1 VLCVLKQAQK
11 ARNTKLNA
19 CLFKVGVRRNTDL
32 AHSQSLVDD
41 MVVTCFKSND
51 IKKFMMDMKN
61 LF

>member
-1 VLCVLKQAQK
+1 VPLQGRLR
-11 ARNTKLNA
+11 ARQ
-19 CLFKVGVRRNTDL
+19 VGARHVRVRRDTDL

-51 IKKFMMDMKN
+51 IKKFTMEMKN